1 MMNILLDMLRSPRV
15 WTGLGHPDHMVFS
28 HVKRGWREETMISEE
43 IIKRVK
49 GILW

>member
-1 MMNILLDMLRSPRV
+1 MNILLDMIRSPRV

-28 HVKRGWREETMISEE
+28 HVKKEWREETMISEE